1 VLPQGEAGARVTPA
15 EAGNGAYELVIDPV
29 PYDPDAR
36 AIRVDVRAWAARED
50 GSPVEIT
57 GPSATI
63 GLCPPDDLAELE
75 GIGEKVQEFL
85 YRQGIL
91 TFKQLAGPEVD
102 VKTINA
108 GLDAAGWK
116 MMDAKTWPQQAKL
129 AAIAREFGM
138 EEDRLNYE
146 AYKAWLKDG
155 IEPDDYDRDEMSRR
169 PLPAL
174 PWNGIPQ
181 FTPLVLSL
189 ALSPSNGHR
198 DQSITLPVQLNNAE
212 DPVRLETVDWE
223 ASAQVLPGG
232 EQAAV
237 TVEPIDPQKGR
248 YEIVIAPPARE
259 AKEIRLRVQACVN
272 GRSVEI
278 FYGKAITVHVSPPP
292 AANELSDL
300 EGIEA
305 ATEKILNEKG
315 IFTFKQL
322 AAADHRTINKWLDDA
337 GQKMRD
343 AKTWPQQARLAD
355 LARKFGSEEDQRSY
369 QAYKSWLK
377 AGIEPDEYDLD
388 ENARRAEAL
397 VWHGTAELTENA
409 YPAIF
414 RRS

>member
-1 VLPQGEAGARVTPA
+1 
-15 EAGNGAYELVIDPV
+15 
-29 PYDPDAR
+29 
-36 AIRVDVRAWAARED
+36 
-50 GSPVEIT
+50 
-57 GPSATI
+57 
-63 GLCPPDDLAELE
+63 
-75 GIGEKVQEFL
+75 VQEFL

-155 IEPDDYDRDEMSRR
+155 IEPDEYDRDEMSRR
-169 PLPAL
+169 PASGAALERDPAVHAAGAE
-174 PWNGIPQ
+174 PGPQ
-181 FTPLVLSL
+181 PLQRASGPAHHAPRAVEQRGR
-189 ALSPSNGHR
+189 PG
-198 DQSITLPVQLNNAE
+198 PVG
-212 DPVRLETVDWE
+212 DRRL
-223 ASAQVLPGG
+223 GG
-232 EQAAV
+232 QRAGVAGRRTAAV

-278 FYGKAITVHVSPPP
+278 FYGKAITVHVNPPP

-322 AAADHRTINKWLDDA
+322 AATDHRTLNKWLDDA

-355 LARKFGSEEDQRSY
+355 LAWKFGSEEDQ
-369 QAYKSWLK
+369 A
-377 AGIEPDEYDLD
+377 AT
-388 ENARRAEAL
+388 RRISP
-397 VWHGTAELTENA
+397 G
-409 YPAIF
+409 
-414 RRS
+414 